1 MSGLGFLITFINFV
15 DALNDWVGKICAF
28 LVYPTMLVL
37 VYEVVMRYGFISPTI
52 WAHETSCMLYGAH
65 FVLGGA
71 YALRW
76 GAFVNVEAIYIKFSP
91 RTRAVMDLFTWTLF
105 YAFVGTLLWLSA
117 PWAWESLRVMEY
129 SNSTWGPYVWQL
141 KLTIPAAA
149 FLVLLQGMTRTIKDL
164 HFAITGRELLTGSEA
179 PSESQV

>member
-1 MSGLGFLITFINFV
+1 MH
-15 DALNDWVGKICAF
+15 ALRGP
-28 LVYPTMLVL
+28 LRP
-37 VYEVVMRYGFISPTI
+37 
-52 WAHETSCMLYGAH
+52 
-65 FVLGGA
+65 GGA

-76 GAFVNVEAIYIKFSP
+76 GPFVNVEAIYIKFSP
-91 RTRAVMDLFTWTLF
+91 RTGGDGPVHRTLF

>member
-1 MSGLGFLITFINFV
+1 MRRLGFLIKFIHFT
-15 DALNDWVGKICAF
+15 DTLNDWVGKIFGF

-37 VYEVVMRYGFISPTI
+37 VYEVIMRYGFNRPTI

-76 GAFVNVEAIYIKFSP
+76 GAFVNVEAFYVLFSP
-91 RTRAVMDLFTWTLF
+91 RARAVIDLFTWTLF
-105 YAFVGTLLWLSA
+105 YAFVGTLFWFSL
-117 PWAWESLRVMEY
+117 PWAWESLRMMEY
-129 SNSTWGPYVWQL
+129 SNSTWGPYVWQI

-149 FLVLLQGMTRTIKDL
+149 FLVLLQGMTKTIKDL
-164 HFAITGRELLTGSEA
+164 HLALTGRELLPSAEA
-179 PSESQV
+179 QAEN